1 MIRCVECGCS
11 RLDSQ
16 GVGCAL
22 CGGAPAVGW
31 EQCYIDEA
39 TKAKL
44 LAHAAELK
52 GLGLTVEEPGEPLQ
66 KDAGLVV
73 GAVGL
78 VIQVVETIRPGTFR
92 ELVLKLRDFAILKDQ
107 ILRLRLDEP
116 ETISE
121 ILEGGGTEDANLDPA
136 PKKSVVERKHAKGL
150 KQKRHKT

>member
-1 MIRCVECGCS
+1 MIRCVQCGCS

-52 GLGLTVEEPGEPLQ
+52 
-66 KDAGLVV
+66 A
-73 GAVGL
+73 AVRRFEKE
-78 VIQVVETIRPGTFR
+78 VTQA
-92 ELVLKLRDFAILKDQ
+92 KA
-107 ILRLRLDEP
+107 
-116 ETISE
+116 
-121 ILEGGGTEDANLDPA
+121 AA
-136 PKKSVVERKHAKGL
+136 KKAKA
-150 KQKRHKT
+150 